1 MYFAILGR
9 HPKLS
14 LAEFALVPT
23 ISLRRQAQIV
33 LFETELDESALLT
46 LLAKL

>member
-1 MYFAILGR
+1 MYFAIVGR

-23 ISLRRQAQIV
+23 TSLRRQGEY
-33 LFETELDESALLT
+33 LFFESDLEESALLSQ
-46 LLAKL
+46 LEKL